1 MELQSLL
8 KSTFSLLQETREN
21 LEPRLTVN
29 EVGSVKFISQSIAW
43 VTGLRGVKAEEILLF
58 EGGLR
63 GIAFNIDADEV
74 GVILLGESTFLKAGS
89 DVYRTGEILQVPV
102 GEKLIGRVVDAL
114 GEPIDHGPAIV
125 TLQRRPIEAEAPG
138 IMQRSPVVTPLFTG
152 VKVIDA
158 LIPIGK
164 GQRELILGDRQSG
177 KTALAIDTIINQCDK
192 DVICIYCTIGQQN
205 SAVARIIAELKSHG
219 AMSYSIVVATAGESP
234 PGLQFIAPYAAMTM
248 AEHFMNKGLDAL
260 VVFDDLTKHAWAYR
274 EISLLLNR
282 PPGREAYPGDIFYI
296 HSRLLERSTHLRK
309 ELGGGSLTALPI
321 VEVEAQNISAYI
333 PTNLISIT
341 DGQIYLSPS
350 LFERGVLPA
359 VDVGKSVSRVGGK
372 TQFPTYRKIA
382 GDLRLAYS
390 QFEELESF
398 VKFGTRL
405 DAKTQETIHHGKRVR
420 EVLKQHL
427 HDTLSAAQQ
436 IAIFIAL
443 NHGILDGVDLE
454 DIVDVEK
461 NICATFHR
469 ELPKIYKK
477 INCGE
482 NITEEEVQQIVD
494 IAKAVVD
501 GDDHGKY
508 E

>member
-1 MELQSLL
+1 MELKSLL
-8 KSTFSLLQETREN
+8 KSTFSQLEKTRQN
-21 LEPRLTVN
+21 MQVQLEIH
-29 EVGSVKFISQSIAW
+29 EVGRVKFISQGIAW

-63 GIAFNIDADEV
+63 GIAFNIDANEI
-74 GVILLGESTFLKAGS
+74 GVILLGESTLLKAGS
-89 DVYRTGEILQVPV
+89 DVYRTGEVLKVPV

-114 GEPIDHGPAIV
+114 GNPLDHASPIV
-125 TLQRRPIEAEAPG
+125 TLQKRPVESEAPG
-138 IMQRSPVVTPLFTG
+138 IMQRSPVITPLFTG
-152 VKVIDA
+152 IKVIDA

-177 KTALAIDTIINQCDK
+177 KTSLAIDTIINQRDK

-205 SAVARIIAELKSHG
+205 SAVARVIATLKHYD
-219 AMSYSIVVATAGESP
+219 AMSYTIVVATAGESP
-234 PGLQFIAPYAAMTM
+234 PGLQYIAPYAAMTM
-248 AEHFMNKGLDAL
+248 AEYFMNKGLDAL
-260 VVFDDLTKHAWAYR
+260 IVFDDLTKHAWAYR

-309 ELGGGSLTALPI
+309 EFGGGSLTALPI

-341 DGQIYLSPS
+341 DGQIYLSPT
-350 LFERGVLPA
+350 LFERGTLPA

-372 TQFPTYRKIA
+372 TQFPAYRKIA
-382 GDLRLAYS
+382 SSLRLAYS

-405 DAKTQETIHHGKRVR
+405 DQKTQETINHGKRVR
-420 EVLKQHL
+420 EVLKQQL
-427 HDTLSAAQQ
+427 HETLTAAQQ
-436 IAIFIAL
+436 IAMFIAL
-443 NHGILDGVDLE
+443 NHGVLD
-454 DIVDVEK
+454 DIDTEEISRVEK
-461 NICATFHR
+461 EICTAFSTT
-469 ELPKIYKK
+469 LPTLYNK
-477 INCGE
+477 INVGE
-482 NITEEEVQQIVD
+482 NISQAEVQLIVD
-494 IAKAVVD
+494 MAKKIVNGTD
-501 GDDHGKY
+501 NGKH